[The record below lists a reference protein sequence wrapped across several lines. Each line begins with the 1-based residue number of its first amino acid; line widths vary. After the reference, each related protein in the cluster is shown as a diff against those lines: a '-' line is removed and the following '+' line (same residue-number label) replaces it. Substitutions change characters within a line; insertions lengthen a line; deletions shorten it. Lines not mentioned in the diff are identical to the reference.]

1 MEIFGLQASIR
12 LSQGRW
18 LEVGLEEELN
28 IERLAPLQLKM
39 LEEHAIPR
47 VLSLKVEEID
57 SRVRLLYNLA
67 SRRSLAAI
75 LKERSPDPA
84 GCLQLLY
91 EAAACISDSGNFM
104 LNEAQFVVDK
114 NYLYIERGWADVSLL
129 CLPIKEIPAVSASVM
144 WSALVRDLGSRLR
157 AEERG
162 SLERLAKYCERENFS
177 VREFKRQIY
186 VEISENRLRIE
197 EDIGKG
203 GKESD
208 TIVRASNVP
217 NSEMSGSAEFSER
230 SGYAFSVL
238 KKPGQDIHETD
249 PLHFQRESNDVGD
262 GLLRRESAYV
272 PQGGT
277 GSVHRLVGES
287 RTDTKPRGAAEEFI
301 RRRQQLAADGSDYS
315 VPVEANYTASA
326 SAVSSY
332 THPVSRDNAAYAAGP
347 DSTPAT
353 LAKGSSAGA
362 AGAVTRF
369 SASAKAT
376 PAGIGVPVH
385 RKAAPRIVSPAA
397 ASSAAAQTV
406 PQSAVAV
413 PFSWRQTGSGV
424 QAAGQ
429 PPQLHDEP
437 RAMLQPHSALHAAS
451 QPHIALHTVS
461 QPYSASH
468 TAPRPPQPPQRQAAP
483 AGAAAS
489 AGPLRGSRVKILAL
503 GGAFPIIAMIWN
515 AYFSAP
521 EPPLLY
527 ISSGATLLVLD
538 AAYVLLAI
546 GLPGRR
552 NSQLEE
558 AAPSGSSPNPPAA
571 AQEPMSLEQY
581 YAGLGERT
589 TLLAPPLSAVN
600 NADETVFLG
609 PASAPT
615 HTKFRHP
622 VLEVMREGR
631 KETILL
637 DADSFIIGRG
647 GDADY
652 IEDVLGISRIH
663 AQFLRTPEGYAVKD
677 LGSRNGTFLNDGMLV
692 PYQMVALKDGDVVR
706 IIHTEFNFRFG

>member
-1 MEIFGLQASIR
+1 MRKDEAMEIFGLQASIR

-18 LEVGLEEELN
+18 LEVGLEEGLN

-39 LEEHAIPR
+39 LEENPIPR

-57 SRVRLLYNLA
+57 SHVRLLYNLA

-84 GCLQLLY
+84 GCLQLLH
-91 EAAACISDSGNFM
+91 EAAACVSDSGNFM
-104 LNEAQFVVDK
+104 LNEAQFVMDK
-114 NYLYIERGWADVSLL
+114 NYIYIERGWADVSLL
-129 CLPIKEIPAVSASVM
+129 CLPIKEIPAASASVM
-144 WSALVRDLGSRLR
+144 WSALVRDLGSRLQ

-186 VEISENRLRIE
+186 LEMSENRLSIKRG
-197 EDIGKG
+197 IGKVG
-203 GKESD
+203 MESD

-217 NSEMSGSAEFSER
+217 NSEMQGSAEFSER

-238 KKPGQDIHETD
+238 KKPGQNIHETD
-249 PLHFQRESNDVGD
+249 PLHFQTESNDVGD
-262 GLLRRESAYV
+262 ILLRRESAHV

-277 GSVHRLVGES
+277 GSPHRLVGES
-287 RTDTKPRGAAEEFI
+287 RSDPKPRGAAERFI
-301 RRRQQLAADGSDYS
+301 RRRQQIAVDGSDYP
-315 VPVEANYTASA
+315 VPVEANYMASA
-326 SAVSSY
+326 SAASGY
-332 THPVSRDNAAYAAGP
+332 AHPVSPDNAASAADP
-347 DSTPAT
+347 DSTQAT
-353 LAKGSSAGA
+353 LAKAGA
-362 AGAVTRF
+362 SAAVTRF
-369 SASAKAT
+369 SASAEVT
-376 PAGIGVPVH
+376 PAGTGAPVL
-385 RKAAPRIVSPAA
+385 RTAAPRTASPAA
-397 ASSAAAQTV
+397 AAPIAAAQTV
-406 PQSAVAV
+406 PQPAAAV
-413 PFSWRQTGSGV
+413 PLSRRQAGSGV

-429 PPQLHDEP
+429 PPQLHDE
-437 RAMLQPHSALHAAS
+437 LQAAS
-451 QPHIALHTVS
+451 QPYA
-461 QPYSASH
+461 
-468 TAPRPPQPPQRQAAP
+468 APRPPQPPQPQAAP
-483 AGAAAS
+483 EGAAAS
-489 AGPLRGSRVKILAL
+489 AGPLRGSRGKILAL
-503 GGAFPIIAMIWN
+503 VGVFPIIAMIWN

-521 EPPLLY
+521 GPPLLY

-552 NSQLEE
+552 NSQLKE
-558 AAPSGSSPNPPAA
+558 AAPSGSSSYPPAA
-571 AQEPMSLEQY
+571 EQEPVSLERY

-609 PASAPT
+609 AASALPRV
-615 HTKFRHP
+615 KFRHP

-647 GDADY
+647 EGDADY

-706 IIHTEFNFRFG
+706 IIHTEFSFRFG

>member
-57 SRVRLLYNLA
+57 SRIRLLYNLA

-91 EAAACISDSGNFM
+91 EAAACVSDSGNFM

-114 NYLYIERGWADVSLL
+114 NYIYIERGWADVSLL
-129 CLPIKEIPAVSASVM
+129 CLPIKEIPAASASVM

-249 PLHFQRESNDVGD
+249 ALHFQRESNDVGD

-277 GSVHRLVGES
+277 GPPHRLVDES
-287 RTDTKPRGAAEEFI
+287 RTDTKPRGAAERFI
-301 RRRQQLAADGSDYS
+301 RKRQLIAADGSDYP

-332 THPVSRDNAAYAAGP
+332 THPVSRDNAASAAGLDP
-347 DSTPAT
+347 TPAT
-353 LAKGSSAGA
+353 LAKGSSADA
-362 AGAVTRF
+362 SAAVTRF
-369 SASAKAT
+369 SASAEIT
-376 PAGIGVPVH
+376 PAGIEVPVH
-385 RKAAPRIVSPAA
+385 RTAAPRIVSPAAA

-406 PQSAVAV
+406 PQSAAAV
-413 PFSWRQTGSGV
+413 PFSWRQTGSGG

-437 RAMLQPHSALHAAS
+437 RAMPQPHSASHGAS
-451 QPHIALHTVS
+451 QPHIALH
-461 QPYSASH
+461 AM
-468 TAPRPPQPPQRQAAP
+468 PQPPQRKAAP

-503 GGAFPIIAMIWN
+503 GGAFLIIGMIWN

-558 AAPSGSSPNPPAA
+558 AASSGSSPNPPAA
-571 AQEPMSLEQY
+571 AQEPVSLEQY

-609 PASAPT
+609 AASAPP

-637 DADSFIIGRG
+637 DADSFIIGRGG

-677 LGSRNGTFLNDGMLV
+677 LGSRNGTFLNHGMLV

>member
-1 MEIFGLQASIR
+1 MEIFGLQASVR

-18 LEVGLEEELN
+18 LEVGLEEGLN
-28 IERLAPLQLKM
+28 IEHLAPLQLKM
-39 LEEHAIPR
+39 LKENPIPR

-57 SRVRLLYNLA
+57 SHVRLIYNLA

-84 GCLQLLY
+84 GCLQLLH
-91 EAAACISDSGNFM
+91 EAAACVSDSGNFM

-114 NYLYIERGWADVSLL
+114 NYIYIERGWADVSLL
-129 CLPIKEIPAVSASVM
+129 CLPIKEIPAASASVM
-144 WSALVRDLGSRLR
+144 WSALVRDLGRRLQ

-162 SLERLAKYCERENFS
+162 SLERLAKYCERESFS

-186 VEISENRLRIE
+186 LEISENRLSIE

-203 GKESD
+203 GMESD
-208 TIVRASNVP
+208 PIVQASNIP
-217 NSEMSGSAEFSER
+217 NSEMQGSAEFSER
-230 SGYAFSVL
+230 SGYAVSVL
-238 KKPGQDIHETD
+238 KKLGQDIHETD

-262 GLLRRESAYV
+262 GLLRRESAHV

-277 GSVHRLVGES
+277 RSPHRLVGES
-287 RTDTKPRGAAEEFI
+287 RSDPNPRGAAEKFI
-301 RRRQQLAADGSDYS
+301 RRRQQIAADD
-315 VPVEANYTASA
+315 
-326 SAVSSY
+326 
-332 THPVSRDNAAYAAGP
+332 
-347 DSTPAT
+347 
-353 LAKGSSAGA
+353 
-362 AGAVTRF
+362 
-369 SASAKAT
+369 
-376 PAGIGVPVH
+376 
-385 RKAAPRIVSPAA
+385 
-397 ASSAAAQTV
+397 
-406 PQSAVAV
+406 
-413 PFSWRQTGSGV
+413 SGV

-429 PPQLHDEP
+429 SPQLHDT
-437 RAMLQPHSALHAAS
+437 PHAV
-451 QPHIALHTVS
+451 P
-461 QPYSASH
+461 QPYA
-468 TAPRPPQPPQRQAAP
+468 APRPPQPPQAAP
-483 AGAAAS
+483 AGAATS
-489 AGPLRGSRVKILAL
+489 AGPLRGSRGKILAL
-503 GGAFPIIAMIWN
+503 VGAFPIIAMIWN

-521 EPPLLY
+521 GPPLLY

-552 NSQLEE
+552 NSQLKE
-558 AAPSGSSPNPPAA
+558 AAPSGSSPYPPAA
-571 AQEPMSLEQY
+571 AQEPESLERY
-581 YAGLGERT
+581 YAGLGART

-609 PASAPT
+609 AASAPP
-615 HTKFRHP
+615 HAKFRHP

-637 DADSFIIGRG
+637 DADSFIIGRGG

-706 IIHTEFNFRFG
+706 IIHTEFSFRFG

>member
-1 MEIFGLQASIR
+1 MEIFGLQASVR

-18 LEVGLEEELN
+18 LEVGLEEGLN
-28 IERLAPLQLKM
+28 IERLAPMQLKM
-39 LEEHAIPR
+39 LEENPIPR

-57 SRVRLLYNLA
+57 SHVRLLYNLA

-84 GCLQLLY
+84 GCLQLLH
-91 EAAACISDSGNFM
+91 EAAACVSDSGNFM

-114 NYLYIERGWADVSLL
+114 NYIYIERGWADVSLL
-129 CLPIKEIPAVSASVM
+129 CLPIKEIPAASASVM
-144 WSALVRDLGSRLR
+144 WSALVRDLGSRLQ

-162 SLERLAKYCERENFS
+162 SLERLAKYCERESFS

-186 VEISENRLRIE
+186 LEISENRLSIE

-203 GKESD
+203 GMESD
-208 TIVRASNVP
+208 PIVRASNVP
-217 NSEMSGSAEFSER
+217 NSEMQGSAEFSER

-238 KKPGQDIHETD
+238 KKPGPDIHETD
-249 PLHFQRESNDVGD
+249 PPHFQRESNDVGD
-262 GLLRRESAYV
+262 GLLRRESAHV
-272 PQGGT
+272 PQGGA
-277 GSVHRLVGES
+277 GSPHRLVGES
-287 RTDTKPRGAAEEFI
+287 RSDPKPRGAAEKFI
-301 RRRQQLAADGSDYS
+301 RRRQQIAAD
-315 VPVEANYTASA
+315 
-326 SAVSSY
+326 
-332 THPVSRDNAAYAAGP
+332 
-347 DSTPAT
+347 
-353 LAKGSSAGA
+353 
-362 AGAVTRF
+362 
-369 SASAKAT
+369 
-376 PAGIGVPVH
+376 
-385 RKAAPRIVSPAA
+385 
-397 ASSAAAQTV
+397 
-406 PQSAVAV
+406 
-413 PFSWRQTGSGV
+413 GSGV

-429 PPQLHDEP
+429 PPQLHDVP
-437 RAMLQPHSALHAAS
+437 QPPQPHNAPHAAP
-451 QPHIALHTVS
+451 QPPQLLA
-461 QPYSASH
+461 
-468 TAPRPPQPPQRQAAP
+468 APRPPQPPQAAP
-483 AGAAAS
+483 AGAPAS
-489 AGPLRGSRVKILAL
+489 AGPLRGSRGKILAL
-503 GGAFPIIAMIWN
+503 VGAFPIIVMIWN

-552 NSQLEE
+552 NSQSKE
-558 AAPSGSSPNPPAA
+558 AAPSSSSPYPPAA
-571 AQEPMSLEQY
+571 AQEPESLERY

-609 PASAPT
+609 AASAPL
-615 HTKFRHP
+615 HAKFRHP
-622 VLEVMREGR
+622 VLEVIREGR

-637 DADSFIIGRG
+637 DADSFIIGRGG

-706 IIHTEFNFRFG
+706 IIHTEFSFRFG

>member
-1 MEIFGLQASIR
+1 MEIFGLQASVR

-18 LEVGLEEELN
+18 LEVGLEEGLN
-28 IERLAPLQLKM
+28 IEHLAPLQLKM
-39 LEEHAIPR
+39 LEENPIPR

-57 SRVRLLYNLA
+57 SHVRLLYNLA

-84 GCLQLLY
+84 GCLQLLH
-91 EAAACISDSGNFM
+91 EAAACVRDSGNFM

-114 NYLYIERGWADVSLL
+114 NYIYIERGWADVSLL
-129 CLPIKEIPAVSASVM
+129 CLPIKEIPAASASVM
-144 WSALVRDLGSRLR
+144 WSALVRDLGSRLQ

-162 SLERLAKYCERENFS
+162 SLERLAKYCERESFS

-186 VEISENRLRIE
+186 LEISENRISIE
-197 EDIGKG
+197 EDIGKLG
-203 GKESD
+203 MESD
-208 TIVRASNVP
+208 PIVQASNIP
-217 NSEMSGSAEFSER
+217 NSEMQGSAEFSER
-230 SGYAFSVL
+230 SGYAVSVL

-249 PLHFQRESNDVGD
+249 PLHFKRESNDIGD
-262 GLLRRESAYV
+262 GLLRRESAHV

-277 GSVHRLVGES
+277 GSPHRIVGES
-287 RTDTKPRGAAEEFI
+287 RSDPKP
-301 RRRQQLAADGSDYS
+301 
-315 VPVEANYTASA
+315 
-326 SAVSSY
+326 
-332 THPVSRDNAAYAAGP
+332 
-347 DSTPAT
+347 
-353 LAKGSSAGA
+353 
-362 AGAVTRF
+362 
-369 SASAKAT
+369 
-376 PAGIGVPVH
+376 
-385 RKAAPRIVSPAA
+385 
-397 ASSAAAQTV
+397 
-406 PQSAVAV
+406 
-413 PFSWRQTGSGV
+413 
-424 QAAGQ
+424 
-429 PPQLHDEP
+429 
-437 RAMLQPHSALHAAS
+437 HA
-451 QPHIALHTVS
+451 
-461 QPYSASH
+461 
-468 TAPRPPQPPQRQAAP
+468 APRPPQPPQAAP

-489 AGPLRGSRVKILAL
+489 AGPLRGSRGKILAL
-503 GGAFPIIAMIWN
+503 VGAFPIIAMIWN

-552 NSQLEE
+552 NSQSKE
-558 AAPSGSSPNPPAA
+558 AAPSGSSSYPPAA
-571 AQEPMSLEQY
+571 EQEPVSLERY

-609 PASAPT
+609 GASAPPPA
-615 HTKFRHP
+615 KFRHP

-647 GDADY
+647 EGDSDY
-652 IEDVLGISRIH
+652 IENVLGISRIH

-692 PYQMVALKDGDVVR
+692 PYHMVALKDGDVVR
-706 IIHTEFNFRFG
+706 IIHTEFSFRFG

>member
-18 LEVGLEEELN
+18 LEVGLEEGLN

-39 LEEHAIPR
+39 LEENPIPR
-47 VLSLKVEEID
+47 VLSLKVEEND
-57 SRVRLLYNLA
+57 SHVTLLYNLA

-84 GCLQLLY
+84 GCLQLLH
-91 EAAACISDSGNFM
+91 EAAACVSDSGNFM

-114 NYLYIERGWADVSLL
+114 NYIYIERGWADVSLL
-129 CLPIKEIPAVSASVM
+129 CLPIKEIPAASASVK
-144 WSALVRDLGSRLR
+144 WSVLVRDLGSRLQ

-186 VEISENRLRIE
+186 LEMSENRLSIE
-197 EDIGKG
+197 EDIGKVG
-203 GKESD
+203 MESD

-217 NSEMSGSAEFSER
+217 NSEMQGSAEFSER
-230 SGYAFSVL
+230 SGYTFSVL
-238 KKPGQDIHETD
+238 KKRGQNIHETD
-249 PLHFQRESNDVGD
+249 PLYFQRESNDVGD
-262 GLLRRESAYV
+262 GLLRRESAHV

-277 GSVHRLVGES
+277 GSPHRLVDES
-287 RTDTKPRGAAEEFI
+287 RSDPKPRGAAERFI
-301 RRRQQLAADGSDYS
+301 RRRQQIAADGSDYP

-326 SAVSSY
+326 SAASSY
-332 THPVSRDNAAYAAGP
+332 THPVSPDNVASAVGP

-353 LAKGSSAGA
+353 LAKGSSAGTSA
-362 AGAVTRF
+362 AVTRF
-369 SASAKAT
+369 SVSAEVT
-376 PAGIGVPVH
+376 PAGTGAPVL
-385 RKAAPRIVSPAA
+385 RTAAPRTASPAA
-397 ASSAAAQTV
+397 AAPIAAAQTV
-406 PQSAVAV
+406 PQPAAAAPLSR
-413 PFSWRQTGSGV
+413 RQTGSGV
-424 QAAGQ
+424 QATGQ

-437 RAMLQPHSALHAAS
+437 HAAS
-451 QPHIALHTVS
+451 QSYAAPRPHVAS
-461 QPYSASH
+461 QPCA
-468 TAPRPPQPPQRQAAP
+468 APRPPQPPQPQAAP

-489 AGPLRGSRVKILAL
+489 AGPLRGPRGKILAL
-503 GGAFPIIAMIWN
+503 VGAFPIIAMIWN

-521 EPPLLY
+521 GPPLLY

-552 NSQLEE
+552 NSQLKE
-558 AAPSGSSPNPPAA
+558 AAPSGSSSYPPAA
-571 AQEPMSLEQY
+571 EQEPVSLEQY

-609 PASAPT
+609 AASALPRV
-615 HTKFRHP
+615 KFRHP

-647 GDADY
+647 EGDADY

-706 IIHTEFNFRFG
+706 IIHTEFSFRFG

>member
-18 LEVGLEEELN
+18 LEVGLEEGLN

-39 LEEHAIPR
+39 LEENPIPR

-57 SRVRLLYNLA
+57 SHVKLLYSLA

-84 GCLQLLY
+84 GCLQLLH
-91 EAAACISDSGNFM
+91 EAAACVSDSGNFM

-114 NYLYIERGWADVSLL
+114 NYIYIERGWADVSLL
-129 CLPIKEIPAVSASVM
+129 CLPIKEIPAASASVM
-144 WSALVRDLGSRLR
+144 WSALVRDLGSRLQ

-162 SLERLAKYCERENFS
+162 SLERLAKYCERESFS

-186 VEISENRLRIE
+186 LEISENRLSIE

-203 GKESD
+203 GMESD
-208 TIVRASNVP
+208 PIVQASNIP
-217 NSEMSGSAEFSER
+217 NSEMQGSAEFSER
-230 SGYAFSVL
+230 SGYAVSVL
-238 KKPGQDIHETD
+238 KKLGQDIHETD

-262 GLLRRESAYV
+262 GLLRRESAHV

-277 GSVHRLVGES
+277 RSPHRLVGES
-287 RTDTKPRGAAEEFI
+287 RSDPNPRGAAEKFI
-301 RRRQQLAADGSDYS
+301 RRRQQIAADD
-315 VPVEANYTASA
+315 
-326 SAVSSY
+326 
-332 THPVSRDNAAYAAGP
+332 
-347 DSTPAT
+347 
-353 LAKGSSAGA
+353 
-362 AGAVTRF
+362 
-369 SASAKAT
+369 
-376 PAGIGVPVH
+376 
-385 RKAAPRIVSPAA
+385 
-397 ASSAAAQTV
+397 
-406 PQSAVAV
+406 
-413 PFSWRQTGSGV
+413 SGV

-429 PPQLHDEP
+429 SPQLHDTP
-437 RAMLQPHSALHAAS
+437 HAVPQPHAAS
-451 QPHIALHTVS
+451 QP
-461 QPYSASH
+461 
-468 TAPRPPQPPQRQAAP
+468 QPPQAAP
-483 AGAAAS
+483 AGAATS
-489 AGPLRGSRVKILAL
+489 AGPLRGSRGKILAL
-503 GGAFPIIAMIWN
+503 VGAFQIIAMIWN

-521 EPPLLY
+521 GPPLLY

-552 NSQLEE
+552 NSQSKE
-558 AAPSGSSPNPPAA
+558 AAPSGSSPYPPAA
-571 AQEPMSLEQY
+571 AQEPESLERY

-609 PASAPT
+609 AASAPP
-615 HTKFRHP
+615 HAKFRHP

-637 DADSFIIGRG
+637 DADSFIIGRGG

>member
-57 SRVRLLYNLA
+57 SHVRLLYNLA

-91 EAAACISDSGNFM
+91 EAAACVSDSGNFM

-114 NYLYIERGWADVSLL
+114 NYIYIDKGWADVSLL
-129 CLPIKEIPAVSASVM
+129 CLPIKEIPAASASVM

-162 SLERLAKYCERENFS
+162 SLERLAKSCERENFS

-186 VEISENRLRIE
+186 VEISENRLKIE
-197 EDIGKG
+197 EDIEKG

-208 TIVRASNVP
+208 TIVRASNIP
-217 NSEMSGSAEFSER
+217 NSEMLGSAEFSER
-230 SGYAFSVL
+230 SSYAFSVL
-238 KKPGQDIHETD
+238 KKPGQIIHETD
-249 PLHFQRESNDVGD
+249 PLHFQRESNDVDD
-262 GLLRRESAYV
+262 GLLRRESAHV

-277 GSVHRLVGES
+277 GSAHRLVGES
-287 RTDTKPRGAAEEFI
+287 RTDTKPRGAAEKFI
-301 RRRQQLAADGSDYS
+301 RRRQQIAADGSDYP
-315 VPVEANYTASA
+315 VPVEVNYTASA

-332 THPVSRDNAAYAAGP
+332 TQPVSRDNDASAAGP

-362 AGAVTRF
+362 AADVTRF

-385 RKAAPRIVSPAA
+385 RTAAPRIVSLAA
-397 ASSAAAQTV
+397 ATSSAVAQTV
-406 PQSAVAV
+406 PQSAAAV
-413 PFSWRQTGSGV
+413 PLSWRQTGSGG

-429 PPQLHDEP
+429 PPQP
-437 RAMLQPHSALHAAS
+437 HAAS
-451 QPHIALHTVS
+451 QPHDEPRAVPQPHKALHAVP
-461 QPYSASH
+461 QPHSAPH
-468 TAPRPPQPPQRQAAP
+468 AVPRPPQRQAVP

-489 AGPLRGSRVKILAL
+489 AGPLRGSRGKILAL
-503 GGAFPIIAMIWN
+503 GGAFLIIGMIWN

-521 EPPLLY
+521 ESPLLY

-558 AAPSGSSPNPPAA
+558 AAPSGRSPFPPAA
-571 AQEPMSLEQY
+571 AQEPVSLEQY

-609 PASAPT
+609 AVSAPP

-637 DADSFIIGRG
+637 DVDSFIIGRG

-663 AQFLRTPEGYAVKD
+663 AQFLRTPEGHGVKD

>member
-1 MEIFGLQASIR
+1 MEIFGLQASVR

-18 LEVGLEEELN
+18 LEVGLEEGLN
-28 IERLAPLQLKM
+28 IEHLAPLQLKM
-39 LEEHAIPR
+39 LEENPIPR

-57 SRVRLLYNLA
+57 SHVRLLYNLA

-84 GCLQLLY
+84 GCLQLLH
-91 EAAACISDSGNFM
+91 EAAACVSDSGNFM

-114 NYLYIERGWADVSLL
+114 NYIYIERGWADVSLL
-129 CLPIKEIPAVSASVM
+129 CLPIKEIPAASASVM
-144 WSALVRDLGSRLR
+144 WSALVRDLGSRLQ

-162 SLERLAKYCERENFS
+162 SLERLAKYCERESFS

-186 VEISENRLRIE
+186 LEISENRLSIE

-203 GKESD
+203 GMESD
-208 TIVRASNVP
+208 PIVRASNVP
-217 NSEMSGSAEFSER
+217 NSEMQGSAEFSER
-230 SGYAFSVL
+230 SGYAVSVL

-249 PLHFQRESNDVGD
+249 PLHFQRENNDVGD
-262 GLLRRESAYV
+262 GLLRRESAHV
-272 PQGGT
+272 PQGGA
-277 GSVHRLVGES
+277 GSPHRLVGES
-287 RTDTKPRGAAEEFI
+287 RSDPKPRGAAEKFI
-301 RRRQQLAADGSDYS
+301 RRRQQIAADGS
-315 VPVEANYTASA
+315 
-326 SAVSSY
+326 
-332 THPVSRDNAAYAAGP
+332 
-347 DSTPAT
+347 
-353 LAKGSSAGA
+353 
-362 AGAVTRF
+362 
-369 SASAKAT
+369 
-376 PAGIGVPVH
+376 GVH
-385 RKAAPRIVSPAA
+385 
-397 ASSAAAQTV
+397 
-406 PQSAVAV
+406 
-413 PFSWRQTGSGV
+413 
-424 QAAGQ
+424 AAGQ
-429 PPQLHDEP
+429 PPQLHDVP
-437 RAMLQPHSALHAAS
+437 QPPQPHNAPHAA
-451 QPHIALHTVS
+451 
-461 QPYSASH
+461 QPY
-468 TAPRPPQPPQRQAAP
+468 TAPRPPQPPQAAP
-483 AGAAAS
+483 AGAPAS
-489 AGPLRGSRVKILAL
+489 AGPLRGSRGKILAL
-503 GGAFPIIAMIWN
+503 VGAFPIIAMIWN

-521 EPPLLY
+521 GPPLLY

-552 NSQLEE
+552 NSQSKE
-558 AAPSGSSPNPPAA
+558 AAPSGSSPYPPAA
-571 AQEPMSLEQY
+571 AQEPESLERY

-589 TLLAPPLSAVN
+589 TLLTPPLSAVN

-609 PASAPT
+609 AASAPP
-615 HTKFRHP
+615 HAKFRHP

-637 DADSFIIGRG
+637 DADSFIIGRGG